1 MTQVTLLKS
10 AGLFILTYL
19 ALLGISLYFGNA
31 YVQTLLPLYR
41 WELNH
46 LAQDYQLQSLVI
58 GENHGE
64 QVISLTLLTKYFV
77 ISQHEIPSGISISCS
92 TLVGYALQHL
102 LLIFSLVVAWPTPT
116 LKQKF
121 IQIFCALPFLLLVE
135 LLDIPFMLLG
145 SAQDLMA
152 ANFASS
158 ESSLAIE
165 WMNFMNGGGRQA
177 LSLFAAMLAVIGSRY
192 CHSTFKPQAG

>member
-1 MTQVTLLKS
+1 MTQATLLKS
-10 AGLFILTYL
+10 AGLFVLAYL
-19 ALLGISLYFGNA
+19 ALLIASLYLGNA
-31 YVQTLLPLYR
+31 YIQILLPLYR

-64 QVISLTLLTKYFV
+64 QVIALILLTNYFV
-77 ISQHEIPSGISISCS
+77 VGKQVIPSGISISCS
-92 TLVGYALQHL
+92 TLAGHAIQHL
-102 LLIFSLVVAWPTPT
+102 LLIFSLAIAWPTPT
-116 LKQKF
+116 MKQKL
-121 IQIFCALPFLLLVE
+121 IQICCALPFLLLVE

-152 ANFASS
+152 ANFAST

-177 LSLFAAMLAVIGSRY
+177 ISIFATMLAVIGSRY
-192 CHSTFKPQAG
+192 ATQHLIGELA

>member
-1 MTQVTLLKS
+1 MTQATLLKS
-10 AGLFILTYL
+10 AGLFVLTYL
-19 ALLGISLYFGNA
+19 ALLVASLYLGNA

-64 QVISLTLLTKYFV
+64 QVIALTLLTNYFV
-77 ISQHEIPSGISISCS
+77 VGKQVIPAGINISCS
-92 TLVGYALQHL
+92 TLAGHTIQHL
-102 LLIFSLVVAWPTPT
+102 LLIFSLAIAWPTPT

-121 IQIFCALPFLLLVE
+121 IQICYELPFLLLVE
-135 LLDIPFMLLG
+135 LLDIPFILLG
-145 SAQDLMA
+145 SVQDLMV
-152 ANFASS
+152 ANFSS
-158 ESSLAIE
+158 TESFLTVI

-177 LSLFAAMLAVIGSRY
+177 ISIFAAMLAVIGSKY
-192 CHSTFKPQAG
+192 CYSTSNTQAS

>member
-1 MTQVTLLKS
+1 MTQATLLKS
-10 AGLFILTYL
+10 AGLFVLTYL
-19 ALLGISLYFGNA
+19 ALLAISLHFGNGYA
-31 YVQTLLPLYR
+31 EFFFPLYR
-41 WELNH
+41 LELSY
-46 LAQDYQLQSLVI
+46 LAQDYQIQSLII

-64 QVISLTLLTKYFV
+64 QVIALTLLTKYFV
-77 ISQHEIPSGISISCS
+77 ISQHAIPSGINISCS

-102 LLIFSLVVAWPTPT
+102 LLIFSLVVAWPIPT
-116 LKQKF
+116 LKQKLT
-121 IQIFCALPFLLLVE
+121 QVCCALPFLLLVE

-152 ANFASS
+152 ANFAST

-177 LSLFAAMLAVIGSRY
+177 LSLFAAMLAVIGSMY
-192 CHSTFKPQAG
+192 CYSTSKLQTS